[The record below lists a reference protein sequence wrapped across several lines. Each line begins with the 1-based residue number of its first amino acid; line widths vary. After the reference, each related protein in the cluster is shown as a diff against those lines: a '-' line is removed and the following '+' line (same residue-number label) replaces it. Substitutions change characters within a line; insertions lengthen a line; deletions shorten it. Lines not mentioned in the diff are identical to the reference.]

1 MENRENKDL
10 EFDVLGFKIKFR
22 PEEEEESNI
31 AVSDIISFVSQE
43 AKNISEFH
51 PTLSRGEVAILMALK
66 MAKEKLSL
74 EREYQENIDKLQTTA
89 KDALQYIEEVSPS
102 QQA

>member
-22 PEEEEESNI
+22 PDEEEESNI
-31 AVSDIISFVSQE
+31 AVSDVISFVSQE
-43 AKNISEFH
+43 ARNMSELY
-51 PTLSRGEVAILMALK
+51 PNLGRGEVAILMALK
-66 MAKEKLSL
+66 MAKDKLSL
-74 EREYQENIDKLQTTA
+74 EKEYQENIDKLQTTA
-89 KDALQYIEEVSPS
+89 QDALQYIEEVSPS